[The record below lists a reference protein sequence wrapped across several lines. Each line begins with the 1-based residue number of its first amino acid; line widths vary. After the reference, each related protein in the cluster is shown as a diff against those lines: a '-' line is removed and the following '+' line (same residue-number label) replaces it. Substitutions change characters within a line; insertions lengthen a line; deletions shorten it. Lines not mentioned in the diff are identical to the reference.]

1 MKLLAI
7 NGSPRRKRNTA
18 TILQSMVDGAME
30 AGAEATLVHL
40 AGLHFR
46 GCASCFGCKLLSGP
60 SYGRCALK
68 DDLTPVLDMAHEADV
83 LVLGSPFYFSA
94 ESSLLRALEE
104 RLWFQYSRYDTENV
118 TLSPAKKACAL
129 VYTMNIPEE
138 AMSRYLL
145 KGAVSSFNK
154 AVMERIFS
162 CPCELFF
169 CHDTL
174 QFDDYSRYD
183 NRIFDPA
190 HKLERHK
197 TVFPKDMERAKAL
210 GRMLVS

>member
-18 TILQSMVDGAME
+18 TILQSLVDGAME

-46 GCASCFGCKLLSGP
+46 GCASCFGCKLFGGP

-68 DDLTPVLDMAHEADV
+68 DDLAPVLDMAHEADV
-83 LVLGSPFYFSA
+83 IVLGSPFYFSE
-94 ESSLLRALEE
+94 ESSLMRACEE

-129 VYTMNIPEE
+129 VYTVNYPGLKAE
-138 AMSRYLL
+138 ACKS
-145 KGAVSSFNK
+145 
-154 AVMERIFS
+154 
-162 CPCELFF
+162 
-169 CHDTL
+169 
-174 QFDDYSRYD
+174 
-183 NRIFDPA
+183 
-190 HKLERHK
+190 
-197 TVFPKDMERAKAL
+197 
-210 GRMLVS
+210 LVD

>member
-46 GCASCFGCKLLSGP
+46 GCASCFGCKLLGGP

-94 ESSLLRALEE
+94 ESSLLRALG
-104 RLWFQYSRYDTENV
+104 RD
-118 TLSPAKKACAL
+118 C
-129 VYTMNIPEE
+129 
-138 AMSRYLL
+138 
-145 KGAVSSFNK
+145 G
-154 AVMERIFS
+154 FS
-162 CPCELFF
+162 
-169 CHDTL
+169 T
-174 QFDDYSRYD
+174 
-183 NRIFDPA
+183 
-190 HKLERHK
+190 
-197 TVFPKDMERAKAL
+197 RATTP
-210 GRMLVS
+210 RT

>member
-1 MKLLAI
+1 MK
-7 NGSPRRKRNTA
+7 
-18 TILQSMVDGAME
+18 IL
-30 AGAEATLVHL
+30 TL
-40 AGLHFR
+40 F
-46 GCASCFGCKLLSGP
+46 CFGCKLLGGP

-138 AMSRYLL
+138 AMSRYPL

-154 AVMERIFS
+154 AVMER
-162 CPCELFF
+162 
-169 CHDTL
+169 T
-174 QFDDYSRYD
+174 
-183 NRIFDPA
+183 
-190 HKLERHK
+190 
-197 TVFPKDMERAKAL
+197 KAL